1 MMIKQDRHWS
11 YPGARWWKVDLHT
24 HTPCSQDTYWFK
36 TRDELGPLTPQQW
49 LQRFMDADI
58 DCVAIT
64 DHNSGKWIDPVRVA
78 YESMRES
85 DSPRFRELHL
95 FPGVE
100 ISVNGGFHLLA
111 ILDNEK
117 TTADVDALLGRVDYR
132 GTRGTSD
139 GVTRMS
145 AIEVVEAVLDAG
157 GIPIPAHT
165 DLDKGLLR
173 TEVHSNKSALDANTV
188 LQVLECKGILAIEV
202 VDRASKKPALYKDYH
217 ASRSE
222 VIGSDCHSFRGD
234 RVPGSRF
241 TWVKMETPNIDALR
255 LALMDGHG
263 FSIRRND
270 DPDPS
275 ILPSHYVESIE
286 LSSMRYMGR
295 GEPTEIAFNPR
306 LNTLVGGR
314 GTGKSTVVHGVRIAA
329 HRDGDLRHLEERSE
343 PRLAFDRFNQIPAH
357 CRAPGGLLSTTR
369 IRWIVMRDGVR
380 YRVQWSARD
389 DSATVEEEIAGDT
402 WRPSSI
408 QAVTATRFPIR
419 IFSQGHIAA
428 LAGADQQALL
438 QVIDDAA
445 GVADLQR
452 KLEEER
458 TAFYSSRSRIRELE
472 KRLARRDSCVLE
484 RQDIERK
491 LRRFEEAG
499 HAAIL
504 TNFRLRSRQ
513 VREVDRQIELMEGA
527 VTGIGRAADSMLPED
542 VPDELFDN
550 SAVADRSVVEVIAK
564 LAIAMEA
571 SARELRDSA
580 RRLTDAVARA
590 RSDLA
595 DGPWRV
601 AVEDARSSYGE
612 WVGKLHADGVRDPS
626 EYGRLVQ
633 DRQRLDGELAGF
645 DSMLEERNRLVQVS
659 QSHLQR
665 VLEARR
671 AVSDARKVFLEKTLA
686 DNKFVSIHVRA
697 YGDDAHAA
705 ERSVRKVLNV
715 SDDRFRDDILV
726 TDGGRDRGEVARW
739 LEDLPADPAARRSKI
754 EGRIATF
761 KKRVSDSCGGVP
773 VFRGHFNNYLQ
784 RESERTP
791 ELLDRVL
798 AWFPE
803 DGLSVEYSRSGNG
816 KDFQPIG
823 QASAGQ
829 RAAAMLAFLLAHGEE
844 PLVLDQ
850 PEDDLDN
857 QLIYDLI
864 VQQIR
869 QQKLRRQIIV
879 VTHNANVVVNGDAE
893 MVYVLDFCGQCF
905 VRQQGSLQ
913 QDEMRAEVCRVMEGG
928 REAFD
933 LRYRRLGMEPGGVR

>member
-1 MMIKQDRHWS
+1 MIEQDRHWS

-24 HTPCSQDTYWFK
+24 HTPCSRDTYWFK
-36 TRDELGPLTPQQW
+36 AKDEPSMLTPQQW

-64 DHNSGKWIDPVRVA
+64 DHNSGEWIDPVRVA
-78 YESMRES
+78 YESMR
-85 DSPRFRELHL
+85 DSGSPQFRELHL

-111 ILDNEK
+111 ILDNGK

-145 AIEVVEAVLDAG
+145 AIEVVEAVLEAG

-165 DLDKGLLR
+165 DMDKGLLR
-173 TEVHSNKSALDANTV
+173 MEAHSDKVALDANTV
-188 LQVLECKGILAIEV
+188 LQVLECKGIFAIEV
-202 VDRASKKPALYKDYH
+202 VDRESNKPTLYKERRV
-217 ASRSE
+217 SWSE
-222 VIGSDCHSFRGD
+222 VIGSDCHSFRGAM
-234 RVPGSRF
+234 VPGSRY
-241 TWVKMETPNIDALR
+241 TWVKMETPTIDALR
-255 LALMDGHG
+255 LALMDGPG
-263 FSIRRND
+263 FSIRRYD

-275 ILPSHYVESIE
+275 ILPRHFVESIE

-295 GEPTEIAFNPR
+295 ATPTKIAFNPR

-329 HRDGDLRHLEERSE
+329 QRDGDLRYLDERSE
-343 PRLAFDRFNQIPAH
+343 PRLAFDRFNQVPADS
-357 CRAPGGLLSTTR
+357 RAPGGLLSTTL
-369 IRWIVMRDGVR
+369 IRWIVIRDGVR
-380 YRVQWSARD
+380 YRVQWSAKD
-389 DSATVEEEIAGDT
+389 DATTVDEEIARDT

-408 QAVTATRFPIR
+408 QAVVPIRFPIR

-428 LAGADQQALL
+428 MAGTDQQALL
-438 QVIDDAA
+438 QVIDAAA
-445 GVADLQR
+445 GVTDHQR

-458 TAFYSSRSRIRELE
+458 SAFYSSRSRIRDLE
-472 KRLARRDSCVLE
+472 KRLKRRDSCLLE
-484 RQDIERK
+484 RQDVERK

-504 TNFRLRSRQ
+504 TNFRRRRRQ
-513 VREVDRQIELMEGA
+513 VREVDRQFDLMKTA
-527 VTGIGRAADSMLPED
+527 VTRIDRAADSLLPED
-542 VPDELFDN
+542 LPEEMFD
-550 SAVADRSVVEVIAK
+550 SGTVDRNVVTVIAK
-564 LAIAMEA
+564 LAGAMQTA
-571 SARELRDSA
+571 AQGLRDSA
-580 RRLTDAVARA
+580 RQLAEAVERA
-590 RSDLA
+590 RSELVK
-595 DGPWRV
+595 GPWRA
-601 AVEDARSSYGE
+601 AVDQSQSSYDD
-612 WVGKLHADGVRDPS
+612 WVGKLRADGVRDPN

-633 DRQRLDGELAGF
+633 DRQRLVGELADL
-645 DSMLEERNRLVQVS
+645 DSMLEERNRLVGVS
-659 QSHLQR
+659 KNHLQR
-665 VLEARR
+665 VVEARR
-671 AVSDARKVFLEKTLA
+671 AVSDTRQLFLERALA

-697 YGDDAHAA
+697 YGDDLHTV
-705 ERSVRKVLNV
+705 ERSVRQVLNV

-726 TDGGRDRGEVARW
+726 TDDGRARGEVARW
-739 LEDLPADPAARRSKI
+739 LDDLPVDLDERRSKI
-754 EGRIATF
+754 EDRIARF
-761 KKRVSDSCGGVP
+761 KKKVSNSCGGSL
-773 VFRGHFNNYLQ
+773 VFGGHFNNYLQ

-803 DGLSVEYSRSGNG
+803 DGLSVEYSRSGDG
-816 KDFQPIG
+816 EDFQPIG

-829 RAAAMLAFLLAHGEE
+829 RAAAMLAFLLAHGDE

-857 QLIYDLI
+857 QLVYDLI
-864 VQQIR
+864 VRQIR
-869 QQKLRRQIIV
+869 QQKLRRQIII

-893 MVYVLDFCGQCF
+893 MVYVLDFRGQCF
-905 VRQQGSLQ
+905 VKQQGSLQ
-913 QDEMRAEVCRVMEGG
+913 QNAMRAEVCRVMEGG

-933 LRYRRLGMEPGGVR
+933 LRYRRLGMEQGGAR